1 MWTQTIPKSCLIVLS
16 KMKGREGSMA
26 TFQHAIVIGGG
37 IAGLLAAR
45 VLSDHFE
52 QVTIIER
59 DLYPD
64 APNFRAGTPQAR
76 QIHTMLLRG
85 QHVIESLFPGFG
97 AKILAAGALEH
108 DFAHDTLSFY
118 GKRCPQLQRTPGLR
132 GWIASRMLVEWQIRH
147 ELESFSSVNILEG
160 CAVMGLLEENHT
172 VMGVKY
178 QERGSV
184 AAPVQKLSGDL
195 VIDTSGSSSAA
206 SQWLEEIGYA
216 PPHETVVNPYIGYAT
231 RYYKRPENSNAWR
244 LIAIQTN
251 PPSRR
256 AGALME
262 VEGGRWMVLVAGSG
276 KDYPPN
282 DPEGYLDFARSL
294 PEQELYTMI
303 KEATPESDIYGYRPI
318 GNRLRHF
325 DRIKIRGFLAM
336 GDAVCS
342 FNPIYGQGM
351 TVAILESQVL
361 DRCLAQWHRKNNA
374 EQDFQKQIQKQIA
387 APWLLSTVADSGPED
402 RKTITDKIAH
412 WYVRGY
418 VIPAIPKDKVVQRTF
433 IEVLHMLKSPSRALL
448 FPSILFRVFWLRLS
462 GVR

>member
-1 MWTQTIPKSCLIVLS
+1 MTTVSVVS
-16 KMKGREGSMA
+16 FR
-26 TFQHAIVIGGG
+26 HAIVIGGG
-37 IAGLLAAR
+37 VAGLLAAR

-52 QVTIIER
+52 QVTVIER

-64 APNFRAGTPQAR
+64 VPNFRAGTPQAR
-76 QIHTMLLRG
+76 QIHTFLLRG

-108 DFAHDTLSFY
+108 DFAHDTLYFY
-118 GKRCPQLQRTPGLR
+118 GKRCPQLQRTPELI
-132 GWIASRMLVEWQIRH
+132 GWNASRMLVEWQIRR
-147 ELESFSSVNILEG
+147 ELESFPSVNIMEG
-160 CAVMGLLEENHT
+160 CAVRGLLEKDHA
-172 VMGVKY
+172 VRGVKY
-178 QERGSV
+178 QERGS
-184 AAPVQKLSGDL
+184 AAASTRELPGDL

-231 RYYKRPENSNAWR
+231 RFYKRPENSTAWR
-244 LIAIQTN
+244 LIAIQATQQN
-251 PPSRR
+251 RR

-282 DPEGYLDFARSL
+282 EPEGYLDFARSL
-294 PEQELYTMI
+294 PEQELYTLI
-303 KEATPESDIYGYRPI
+303 KEATPISSIYGYRPI

-325 DRIKIRGFLAM
+325 DCIKMPRGFVVM
-336 GDAVCS
+336 GDAACC

-361 DRCLAQWHRKNNA
+361 DRCLAQWHRKKNNA
-374 EQDFQKQIQKQIA
+374 EQDFQRQIA
-387 APWLLSTVADSGPED
+387 KVLTAPWLLSTVADSSPED
-402 RKTITDKIAH
+402 RKTITDKIAY

-418 VIPAIPKDKVVQRTF
+418 VIPAIPEDKVVHHTF
-433 IEVLHMLKSPSRALL
+433 IEVLHMLKSPNALL
-448 FPSILFRVFWLRLS
+448 TPSILFRVFRLRLG